1 MSSNQSGTA
10 VVAVTP
16 MQRVINTLIAP
27 QMQNVIQQ
35 ALPPGVTLDRFT
47 RATLT
52 AIQQN
57 PDILDCDRN
66 SLYNAIARCAQD
78 GLMPDGKQAAIV
90 AFNTKVKIRGDD
102 GRVAEAWIKKAQHM
116 PMVEGIIH
124 LLGKAGVSAYAV
136 SVYENDEVELL
147 NDEDGQHFSHRPA
160 KFGTPRGARIGA
172 VAVGKTK
179 DGQVYVEAMTME
191 DLEVPKRATKQK
203 DKDGNLTGPWRDVPD
218 RMEQKSALHRLA
230 KRMPHAALR
239 DDDEFEEEAKAP
251 VNAPA
256 GAPVAQPPDETVVS
270 SQPAGKPASGKK
282 RSAALQAVVDA
293 QGTDAA
299 PGSAEPTEEQ
309 PEKKA
314 EPAKTPD
321 KEPEKKAPAPAAAP
335 DPKPAGTIQQSGKE
349 VF

>member
-1 MSSNQSGTA
+1 MSSNSTA
-10 VVAVTP
+10 VATVTP
-16 MQRVINTLIAP
+16 LQRVLNTVASP
-27 QMQNVIQQ
+27 QMQGIIQQ

-90 AFNTKVKIRGDD
+90 KFNTRVKVRNDD
-102 GRVAEAWIKKAQHM
+102 GTWGETYIAKAQHM

-124 LLGKAGVSAYAV
+124 LLGKADISAYAV
-136 SVYENDEVELL
+136 TVYANDEIELW
-147 NDEDGQHFSHRPA
+147 NDETGQHIRHRPTQ
-160 KFGTPRGARIGA
+160 FGKPRGERIGA
-172 VAVGKTK
+172 IAVGRTK
-179 DGQVYVEAMTME
+179 AGQVYVEAMTME

-203 DKDGNLTGPWRDVPD
+203 NQKGELIGPWRETPD

-230 KRMPHAALR
+230 KRMPYAALR
-239 DDDEFEEEAKAP
+239 DDDEFQEEADPQSMQGTVPAASNGAAAGGETPQKA
-251 VNAPA
+251 ARK
-256 GAPVAQPPDETVVS
+256 T
-270 SQPAGKPASGKK
+270 

-293 QGTDAA
+293 GGADPA
-299 PGSAEPTEEQ
+299 PAAEPTEEQ
-309 PEKKA
+309 PKKDP
-314 EPAKTPD
+314 EPAKQEEKKPD
-321 KEPEKKAPAPAAAP
+321 PEPAKPAAQPEKKPDAPKA
-335 DPKPAGTIQQSGKE
+335 TVQQQGKE